1 MAWVALAPLAL
12 AILRAARR
20 ARSPLRHAFLTG
32 VVAGLGYFTG
42 TVYWV
47 TNVMAFYGGLSTPVA
62 AGVAALLIAYLAI
75 YPGLA
80 ALVTV
85 VAVRRAGLAGL
96 WLLPFAWTAA
106 EYGRGVV
113 LGGFPWVLLGT
124 SQAPVLPVAQL
135 ASVTGVYGLS
145 WLLAASGTALGVVIA
160 SRGQAWKGAA
170 ALTALVA
177 AIWAWGAW
185 RLDANVL
192 AGAGTPVRVGIVQG
206 NVPQDEK
213 WDPANARDILY
224 RYIDGSREVVDQG
237 ARFVLWPESATPFFY
252 EEEPAGRRVIE
263 DFARETGATLLFGS
277 DQVERGTPPRYYNSA
292 FLVGPDGTTRGVY
305 RKVHLVPFGEYV
317 PLKQLLFFAAPLV
330 EAVSD
335 FSPGDEVVMLPLA
348 GAPISCAI
356 CYEVVYPTLSRR
368 AVRRGSRLL
377 TTITNDAWFGR
388 SSAAYQHFDQAA
400 VRAVEHGR
408 YLVRAAN
415 TGVSGIVDPY
425 GRVLARTDLFV
436 TTTVTG
442 DVRLL
447 EGLTVYGKMGD
458 LAVWVSLAICVL
470 ALLGV
475 RKEPTGGRLAR

>member
-1 MAWVALAPLAL
+1 MALAPLAL
-12 AILRAARR
+12 AVLHAARR
-20 ARSPLRHAFLTG
+20 TRSPLRQAFLTG
-32 VVAGLGYFTG
+32 VVAGLGYFAG

-47 TNVMAFYGGLSTPVA
+47 TDVMAFYGGLSTPVA
-62 AGVAALLIAYLAI
+62 IAVAALLIAYLAI

-80 ALVTV
+80 TLATV
-85 VAVRRAGLAGL
+85 VVVRRAGLAGL

-124 SQAPVLPVAQL
+124 SQVPVLPVAQL
-135 ASVTGVYGLS
+135 ASITGVYGLS
-145 WLLAASGTALGVVIA
+145 WLLAASGTAIGVVIA

-170 ALTALVA
+170 GLAA
-177 AIWAWGAW
+177 AIALIAAWGAW
-185 RLDANVL
+185 RLDGNAL
-192 AGAGTPVRVGIVQG
+192 TAQGDALRVGIVQG

-213 WDPANARDILY
+213 WDPANAHDILY
-224 RYIDGSREVVDQG
+224 RYVDGSREVVDRG
-237 ARFVLWPESATPFFY
+237 ARLVLWPESATPFFY
-252 EEEPAGRRVIE
+252 EEEPAGRRVIA
-263 DFARETGATLLFGS
+263 DFARATGTTLLFGS

-292 FLVGPDGTTRGVY
+292 FLVGPDGWTRGVY

-317 PLKQLLFFAAPLV
+317 PLKDLLFFAGPLV
-330 EAVSD
+330 DAVSD
-335 FSPGDEVVMLPLA
+335 FSPGDEVVMLPFNGTPVSA
-348 GAPISCAI
+348 AI
-356 CYEVVYPTLSRR
+356 CYEVVYPTLSRT

-388 SSAAYQHFDQAA
+388 SSAARQHFDQAA
-400 VRAVEHGR
+400 MRAVEHGR

-425 GRVLARTDLFV
+425 GRVLARTELFV
-436 TTTVTG
+436 TATVTG

-458 LAVWVSLAICVL
+458 LAVWVSLAICAL

-475 RKEPTGGRLAR
+475 RKEPKVGRLAR